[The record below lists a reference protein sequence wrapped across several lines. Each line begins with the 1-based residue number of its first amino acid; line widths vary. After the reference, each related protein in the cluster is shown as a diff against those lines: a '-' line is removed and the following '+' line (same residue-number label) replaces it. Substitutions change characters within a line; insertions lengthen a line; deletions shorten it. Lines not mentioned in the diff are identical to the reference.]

1 MSVLKLCRVIILG
14 KTDTGKTSI
23 VMCRNGVSITI
34 IRPEQTTV
42 IETYVFDRSENENT
56 TTYLIDMP
64 GSLSTKT
71 IETYLRDANAVL
83 LVYNCISPDSYHY
96 IFKTL
101 EPILRKFS
109 HLKIILVATFIDLQH
124 MQHHAQHSPKMNGSE
139 EAKCRGWDYYEV
151 TYKKPHVISQM
162 FQQIES
168 ELLTQNNFTSII
180 RKKKE
185 CGECGVFSC
194 CGKR

>member
-1 MSVLKLCRVIILG
+1 MSVLKLCRVLILG
-14 KTDTGKTSI
+14 QTDTGKTSI
-23 VMCRNGVSITI
+23 VMCRNGVSITL

-64 GSLSTKT
+64 GKVSTKT

-83 LVYNCISPDSYHY
+83 LVYNCISPDSYSY

-101 EPILRKFS
+101 EPILKNFS
-109 HLKIILVATFIDLQH
+109 HLKIVLVATFVDLQH
-124 MQHHAQHSPKMNGSE
+124 MHHYARQLPKTNGPE
-139 EAKCRGWDYYEV
+139 EAKHRGWDYYEV

-168 ELLTQNNFTSII
+168 ELIIKNNFTAIV
-180 RKKKE
+180 RHERKE
-185 CGECGVFSC
+185 CGILSC
-194 CGKR
+194 CSKR